1 MTPRWLY
8 WPTAAG
14 GGVSAVGGTETDSGG
29 YRYHTFTSSGSLVV
43 STGGSVEYLVV
54 GGGGGG
60 CRGNGRSGGGAGGFL
75 SGTATLSAA
84 TYSITVGAGG
94 ADRTTTNGPGND
106 GGN

>member
-1 MTPRWLY
+1 MTPRWLH

-14 GGVSAVGGTETDSGG
+14 GGVSATGGTETDSGG

-60 CRGNGRSGGGAGGFL
+60 GRGNGRSG
-75 SGTATLSAA
+75 
-84 TYSITVGAGG
+84 
-94 ADRTTTNGPGND
+94 
-106 GGN
+106 